1 MLAATNTGRLASSD
15 PNLQNIPIKTTDG
28 KEIRKAFVAEK
39 NNILISADYNQ
50 IEMRI
55 LADMADVKELKT
67 AFKNNQDIHA
77 LTASQVFD
85 LPIDKV
91 TEDYRRKAKAIN
103 FGIIYGITQYGLA
116 KQISVSNDDA
126 LEFINSYFKK
136 FPEIKDYMNTT
147 IRTCRKQGYVTNIFG
162 RRIHLRGINDKNFSV
177 RSFQEREAINAPIQG
192 SAADIIR
199 LAMIKIDKLLEQKN
213 LQKCCYRFMMN

>member
-55 LADMADVKELKT
+55 LADMADVKELKK

-85 LPIDKV
+85 LPINKV
-91 TEDYRRKAKAIN
+91 TEDYRKSKSYK
-103 FGIIYGITQYGLA
+103 FGIIY
-116 KQISVSNDDA
+116 
-126 LEFINSYFKK
+126 E
-136 FPEIKDYMNTT
+136 
-147 IRTCRKQGYVTNIFG
+147 
-162 RRIHLRGINDKNFSV
+162 
-177 RSFQEREAINAPIQG
+177 
-192 SAADIIR
+192 
-199 LAMIKIDKLLEQKN
+199 
-213 LQKCCYRFMMN
+213 